1 MNPTFVTYLK
11 IPGYIILYFLLLIAL
26 GIFVNRVRRLYG
38 FLRLGGK
45 ENRFDDLRKRVI
57 FFLTRVL
64 GQWCTLRSISKKDLS
79 GMGHFFMFWA
89 FVLFFVNYAY
99 LFIWGGW
106 HKTGSLT
113 ELGNVFSSVFSSL
126 LEFLALLAIGAVIW
140 ALCRRYLAK
149 AERLERGFEPAIIL
163 ILVFLLLATHFVG
176 EAIRMS
182 LFHEA
187 HGGTLSSAFSVAFG
201 GFSQS
206 TRETSYYIVWWF
218 HIFILF
224 SFLVYIPYSKHLHI
238 FASLFNVFFRS
249 LGPKGALPPIDI
261 ETAENLGVGKIEQFT
276 WKQLLDL
283 YACAEC
289 GRCQASCPAYLSGKP
304 LSPQQMIRNLKNHL
318 IERGRRKESASSLIG
333 GAISEEEIWD
343 CLTCYA
349 CQEVCPVSNEHIH
362 KINELRRNLVLM
374 DNKIPE
380 TAERALRTLMMRG
393 DPWTGAQ
400 YLRMDWT
407 DDLDVKVLSK
417 ENNVDLLFWVG
428 CTGAL
433 DERNMK
439 VTISF
444 AKLMKQAGV
453 NFGILGAEESCCG
466 DPARR
471 MGQELLFQTHVQR
484 NIEKFKRYN
493 VKRIVTIC
501 PHGYNTL
508 KNEYPQFGGDFEVIH
523 HTEFIAEL
531 IREGKLKPVRTVD
544 KKVTYH
550 DPCYLG
556 RYNDVYQAPRTI
568 LSSIPGLNF
577 IELERSR
584 RESFCC
590 GGGGGH
596 MWLEENVGTRINI
609 MRIQDV
615 IEAEVDILAT
625 ACPFCLQMM
634 EEGVKRK
641 HVEKS
646 IEVMDISELLQRTI

>member
-1 MNPTFVTYLK
+1 
-11 IPGYIILYFLLLIAL
+11 
-26 GIFVNRVRRLYG
+26 
-38 FLRLGGK
+38 
-45 ENRFDDLRKRVI
+45 
-57 FFLTRVL
+57 
-64 GQWCTLRSISKKDLS
+64 
-79 GMGHFFMFWA
+79 
-89 FVLFFVNYAY
+89 
-99 LFIWGGW
+99 
-106 HKTGSLT
+106 
-113 ELGNVFSSVFSSL
+113 
-126 LEFLALLAIGAVIW
+126 
-140 ALCRRYLAK
+140 
-149 AERLERGFEPAIIL
+149 
-163 ILVFLLLATHFVG
+163 
-176 EAIRMS
+176 
-182 LFHEA
+182 
-187 HGGTLSSAFSVAFG
+187 
-201 GFSQS
+201 
-206 TRETSYYIVWWF
+206 
-218 HIFILF
+218 
-224 SFLVYIPYSKHLHI
+224 
-238 FASLFNVFFRS
+238 
-249 LGPKGALPPIDI
+249 
-261 ETAENLGVGKIEQFT
+261 
-276 WKQLLDL
+276 
-283 YACAEC
+283 
-289 GRCQASCPAYLSGKP
+289 
-304 LSPQQMIRNLKNHL
+304 
-318 IERGRRKESASSLIG
+318 
-333 GAISEEEIWD
+333 
-343 CLTCYA
+343 
-349 CQEVCPVSNEHIH
+349 
-362 KINELRRNLVLM
+362 
-374 DNKIPE
+374 
-380 TAERALRTLMMRG
+380 
-393 DPWTGAQ
+393 
-400 YLRMDWT
+400 MDWT

-433 DERNMK
+433 GERNMK

-484 NIEKFKRYN
+484 NIEKFRRYN